1 MYISL
6 SQVAYSIRYFRIFI
20 IDINSTELIKKNLT
34 FFFLVNHNITDSIP
48 YLTYSLK
55 QWKSDKVK

>member
-20 IDINSTELIKKNLT
+20 IDINSTELIKRNLT
-34 FFFLVNHNITDSIP
+34 FFFFVNHNITDSIP